1 MLKRI
6 VTLIFITFG
15 LILLWGSSF
24 PSYAQTYRF
33 SVPKEIV
40 HAYWNEDGTL
50 SLQYEIWFENSPSAD
65 PIDFVDIGVP
75 TPYYDLAS
83 VQANINGTPITS
95 IEKSPYVKN
104 GIALGL
110 GANSIPPGQ
119 LGIVTVFIPNIQ
131 RVLYVDSSNSNYVSA
146 VFSPNWFGSEYVLG
160 YTDLT
165 VIYHFPKGVQPEEPR
180 WHQSPGSFPTEPQ
193 TGFDSEGRIF
203 YSWNNPQA
211 SASTQYKFG
220 ASFPKQYI
228 PETAIVAQSI
238 NLDAVLNF
246 IISLAC
252 WSIPALVIF
261 GMIYSV
267 IKAQRRKLEY
277 LPPRIAIEGNGIKR
291 GLTAVEAAI
300 LLEQPLDK
308 VLTMILFS
316 VIKKGA
322 ARVINKNPLEL
333 KREAERPAE
342 KLRPYE
348 EKFLAAFELPGKR
361 QRQEALQEM
370 FVDLV
375 KSVQNKMRGFSRKE
389 TVAYYKEIVNR
400 AWKQVEEAETPEV
413 KSEKFSE
420 AMEWTMLDRDYD
432 NRTRRV
438 FERDPVFVP
447 TWWHRYDPLFSPP
460 SSSTVSRPSS
470 SHPQGPTYTS
480 APRLPGADF
489 AASVVNG
496 VQNLSASVIGNI
508 SDFTSRVTQK
518 TNPPPATS
526 SSSRSYR
533 SSGGGCA
540 CACACACAGC
550 ACACAGGGR

>member
-1 MLKRI
+1 MFKRI
-6 VTLIFITFG
+6 AIVILF
-15 LILLWGSSF
+15 LSILLWGF
-24 PSYAQTYRF
+24 HQPVTAQTYRF
-33 SVPKEIV
+33 SVPKETV

-50 SLQYEIWFENSPSAD
+50 SLNYEIWFNNSPSAD

-75 TPYYDLAS
+75 TPYYDLNA
-83 VQANINGTPITS
+83 VQASINGMPITS
-95 IEKSPYVKN
+95 IDSSPYVTN

-110 GANSIPPGQ
+110 GINSIPPGAA
-119 LGIVTVFIPNIQ
+119 GVVKVYIPNIKQ
-131 RVLYVDSSNSNYVSA
+131 VLYLDSSDSNYVSA
-146 VFSPNWFGSEYVLG
+146 VFSPTWFGSEYVSG

-165 VIYHFPKGVQPEEPR
+165 VIYHLPRGIQPDEPR
-180 WHQSPGSFPTEPQ
+180 WHQSPSSFPTEPQ
-193 TGFDSEGRIF
+193 SGFDEEGRIF

-228 PETAIVAQSI
+228 PETAIVARSI
-238 NLDAVLNF
+238 NIDAFLETLF
-246 IISLAC
+246 SLFC
-252 WSIPALVIF
+252 WSIPLLIIFVI
-261 GMIYSV
+261 IYSI
-267 IKAQRRKLEY
+267 IKAQRRKFEY
-277 LPPRIAIEGNGIKR
+277 LPPKISIEGNGIKR

-316 VIKKGA
+316 LLKKGA
-322 ARVINKNPLEL
+322 AKVTQKNPLKLE
-333 KREAERPAE
+333 KETEAAVE

-348 EKFLAAFELPGKR
+348 VKFLEAFELSDKR
-361 QRQEALQEM
+361 QRQQALQE
-370 FVDLV
+370 VVIDLV

-389 TVAYYKEIVNR
+389 TVAYYKDIVKR
-400 AWKQVEEAETPEV
+400 AWQQVEEAKTPEV

-420 AMEWTMLDRDYD
+420 ALEWTMLDRDYD
-432 NRTRRV
+432 DRTRRV
-438 FERDPVFVP
+438 FESGPVYLP
-447 TWWHRYDPLFSPP
+447 SWWHRYDPVYSSGRAKFP
-460 SSSTVSRPSS
+460 SASAPSTTS
-470 SHPQGPTYTS
+470 QGPTYTS

-496 VQNLSASVIGNI
+496 VQNLSASVIGNLGE
-508 SDFTSRVTQK
+508 FTSKVTNK
-518 TNPPPATS
+518 TNPPPAPS
-526 SSSRSYR
+526 SSSRSSH

>member
-1 MLKRI
+1 MPKKSLLLSI
-6 VTLIFITFG
+6 VLGLIFFALFLPG
-15 LILLWGSSF
+15 F
-24 PSYAQTYRF
+24 AQTYLF

-50 SLQYEIWFENSPSAD
+50 SLYYEIWFANSASAD

-75 TPYYDLAS
+75 TQYYDLNSVEAS
-83 VQANINGTPITS
+83 INGIPITS
-95 IEKSPYVKN
+95 IEKSPYVTN

-110 GANSIPPGQ
+110 GENAIRPGET
-119 LGIVTVFIPNIQ
+119 GVVTVLIPNIE
-131 RVLYVDSSNSNYVSA
+131 RLLYVDSSDANYVSA
-146 VFSPNWFGSEYVLG
+146 VFSPTWFGSEFVSG

-165 VIYHFPKGVQPEEPR
+165 VIFHLPNGVQPEEPR

-193 TGFDSEGRIF
+193 TGLDSEGRIF

-220 ASFPKQYI
+220 ASFPKQYV

-238 NLDAVLNF
+238 NIDALMNILLTLFCAAIPILFVF
-246 IISLAC
+246 IIVYN
-252 WSIPALVIF
+252 I
-261 GMIYSV
+261 

-277 LPPRIAIEGNGIKR
+277 LPPKIAIEGNGIKR

-322 ARVINKNPLEL
+322 ASVTQKDPLEL
-333 KREAERPAE
+333 KRETNVTEE
-342 KLRPYE
+342 NLRPYE
-348 EKFLAAFELPGKR
+348 MKFLEAFEISDKRKR
-361 QRQEALQEM
+361 QQALQEM
-370 FVDLV
+370 VIDLV

-389 TVAYYKEIVNR
+389 TIAYYKEIVNR
-400 AWKQVEEAETPEV
+400 AWKQVEEAATPEV

-420 AMEWTMLDRDYD
+420 ALEWTMLDRDYD
-432 NRTRRV
+432 DRTKRV
-438 FERDPVFVP
+438 FERGSVYVP
-447 TWWHRYDPLFSPP
+447 TWWHRYDPLFPSRSASTTSTPTPSP
-460 SSSTVSRPSS
+460 S
-470 SHPQGPTYTS
+470 QGPTYTS
-480 APRLPGADF
+480 APRLPGSDF

-496 VQNLSASVIGNI
+496 VQNVSASVIGNL
-508 SDFTSRVTQK
+508 SDFTSKITNK
-518 TNPPPATS
+518 TNPPPVTS
-526 SSSRSYR
+526 SSSRSY
-533 SSGGGCA
+533 SSSRGGGCA

>member
-1 MLKRI
+1 MFKRI
-6 VTLIFITFG
+6 ATLFFLLG
-15 LILLWGSSF
+15 VLLWGLYL
-24 PSYAQTYRF
+24 PVDAQTYQF
-33 SVPKEIV
+33 SIPKEIV

-50 SLQYEIWFENSPSAD
+50 SLQYEIWFANSPTAD

-75 TPYYDLAS
+75 TPDYDLSA
-83 VQANINGTPITS
+83 VKAYVNGIQITS
-95 IEKSPYVKN
+95 IEASPYVKN

-110 GANSIPPGQ
+110 GANSIPPGNS
-119 LGIVTVFIPNIQ
+119 GVVTVFIPNI
-131 RVLYVDSSNSNYVSA
+131 RNVLYLDSSDSNYVSA
-146 VFSPNWFGSEYVLG
+146 VFSPTWFGSEYVSG

-180 WHQSPGSFPTEPQ
+180 WHQSPGSFPPQPQ

-228 PETAIVAQSI
+228 PETAIVARSI
-238 NLDAVLNF
+238 NLDALVNF
-246 IISLAC
+246 LFSLIC
-252 WSIPALVIF
+252 WSIPALILF
-261 GMIYSV
+261 AFIYSI

-277 LPPRIAIEGNGIKR
+277 LPPKIAIEGNGIKR

-316 VIKKGA
+316 VIKKGS
-322 ARVINKNPLEL
+322 ARVKSKNPLEIE
-333 KREAERPAE
+333 REPEPTAE

-348 EKFLAAFELPGKR
+348 VKFLEAFEIPDKR
-361 QRQEALQEM
+361 KRQEALQEM
-370 FVDLV
+370 VIDLV
-375 KSVQNKMRGFSRKE
+375 RSVQNKMRGFSRKE
-389 TVAYYKEIVNR
+389 TVAYYREIVNR
-400 AWKQVEEAETPEV
+400 AWKQVEEAETPEL

-432 NRTRRV
+432 DRTRRV
-438 FERDPVFVP
+438 FERGPVYIP
-447 TWWHRYDPLFSPP
+447 TWWHRYDPVFSRGSTTSVPTSLP
-460 SSSTVSRPSS
+460 SAPKA
-470 SHPQGPTYTS
+470 PTYTS
-480 APRLPGADF
+480 APRLPGSDF
-489 AASVVNG
+489 AASIVNG
-496 VQNLSASVIGNI
+496 VQNVSASVIGNL
-508 SDFTSRVTQK
+508 SEFTSKVTNK
-518 TNPPPATS
+518 TNPPPVPS

-533 SSGGGCA
+533 SSGGCA

>member
-1 MLKRI
+1 MFKRI
-6 VTLIFITFG
+6 ATLFFLLG
-15 LILLWGSSF
+15 VLLWGLYL
-24 PSYAQTYRF
+24 PVYAQTYQF
-33 SVPKEIV
+33 SIPKEIV

-50 SLQYEIWFENSPSAD
+50 SLQYEIWFANSPTAD

-75 TPYYDLAS
+75 TPDYDLSA
-83 VQANINGTPITS
+83 VKAYVNGIQITS
-95 IEKSPYVKN
+95 IEASPYVKN

-110 GANSIPPGQ
+110 EANSIPPGNS
-119 LGIVTVFIPNIQ
+119 GVVTVFIPNI
-131 RVLYVDSSNSNYVSA
+131 RKVLYLDSSDSNYVSA
-146 VFSPNWFGSEYVLG
+146 VFSPTWFGSEYVSG

-165 VIYHFPKGVQPEEPR
+165 VIYHFPRGVQPEEPR
-180 WHQSPGSFPTEPQ
+180 WHQSPGAFPPQPQ

-228 PETAIVAQSI
+228 PETAIVARSI
-238 NLDAVLNF
+238 NLDALFNF
-246 IISLAC
+246 LFSLIC
-252 WSIPALVIF
+252 WSIPALILF
-261 GMIYSV
+261 AFIYSI

-277 LPPRIAIEGNGIKR
+277 LPPKIAIEGNGIKR

-322 ARVINKNPLEL
+322 ARVKSKNPLEIE
-333 KREAERPAE
+333 REPEPTAE

-348 EKFLAAFELPGKR
+348 VKFLEAFEIPDKR
-361 QRQEALQEM
+361 KRQEALQEM
-370 FVDLV
+370 VIDLV
-375 KSVQNKMRGFSRKE
+375 RSVQNKMRGFSRKE
-389 TVAYYKEIVNR
+389 TVAYYREIVNR
-400 AWKQVEEAETPEV
+400 AWKQVEEAETPEL

-432 NRTRRV
+432 DRTRRV
-438 FERDPVFVP
+438 FERGPVYIP
-447 TWWHRYDPLFSPP
+447 TWWHRYDPVFSRG
-460 SSSTVSRPSS
+460 STTSAPTSL
-470 SHPQGPTYTS
+470 PNAPTYTS
-480 APRLPGADF
+480 APRLPGSDF
-489 AASVVNG
+489 AASIVNG
-496 VQNLSASVIGNI
+496 VQNVSASVIGNL
-508 SDFTSRVTQK
+508 SDFTSKVTNK
-518 TNPPPATS
+518 TNPPPVPS

-533 SSGGGCA
+533 SSGGCA